1 LVVARV
7 VNHPRRARR
16 WWCREF
22 QIALGYRGKTSR
34 FVDRIFAL
42 FDGNHDGRITFT
54 EFVHGLA
61 KLSPNA
67 VLKDKL
73 KCALAPASPCVLLVR
88 ARGRVRVGA
97 CARVGARVVVRAR
110 ARTLT
115 VRGCVWVCCAVSVSF
130 DIYNVSGDGF
140 ISREE
145 LSAMIQG
152 ALEENDVSLSAGE
165 VGAIVD
171 ATFREVDTNSDGVID
186 FAEYSAMVQK
196 QPSILK
202 PLTLNVSELI
212 NTSRSP
218 VGEASGK

>member
-1 LVVARV
+1 
-7 VNHPRRARR
+7 
-16 WWCREF
+16 
-22 QIALGYRGKTSR
+22 
-34 FVDRIFAL
+34 
-42 FDGNHDGRITFT
+42 
-54 EFVHGLA
+54 
-61 KLSPNA
+61 
-67 VLKDKL
+67 
-73 KCALAPASPCVLLVR
+73 
-88 ARGRVRVGA
+88 
-97 CARVGARVVVRAR
+97 
-110 ARTLT
+110 
-115 VRGCVWVCCAVSVSF
+115 
-130 DIYNVSGDGF
+130 
-140 ISREE
+140 
-145 LSAMIQG
+145 MIQG